1 MIKAA
6 IFTSRLE
13 VLKNEQI
20 ELMKGNMRLKKNRV
34 RKHEI
39 NEEFF
44 AIKEEWREMVSL
56 GKAESGVKTKI

>member
-1 MIKAA
+1 MIKATT
-6 IFTSRLE
+6 FTSRLE

-44 AIKEEWREMVSL
+44 AIKAEWREMVSL